1 MSDKIQIL
9 PETISAK
16 IAAGEVVER
25 PASVVKELVE
35 NSIDAVAKKIIV
47 DLVETG
53 KISITVKDDGEGM
66 SREDCLKAIEKHAT
80 SKIKTEE
87 DLNNISTL
95 GFRGEALYSI
105 ASVSKMSIVTKREQD
120 LVGTKVEIVA
130 GKIQSVKEVG
140 ATNGTTITVNDLF
153 YNIPARKKFLK
164 SNLIELDHIYDL
176 LFRIAIS
183 HHEIALKLTNNQKIL
198 IDVPAND
205 KLMDKLN
212 YLFSLK
218 EVQSFLPVDYKNNNI
233 RIEGVTSLPSL
244 TRKTN
249 KNIIISVNRRIIKE
263 YNIVDA
269 ILKGY
274 GSLLFR
280 DLYPVTILNLTVPY
294 DQVDVNIHPAKTEI
308 KFSEESMIKK
318 YVTDSIA
325 QALKQ
330 KDLIPVLNFNK
341 PETLEVTTPIQPI
354 KSQQMFQATEL
365 KKIKTLEESVPKMLE
380 INPLGQID
388 NTYII
393 ASFKENM
400 LIIDQHAAH
409 ERIRAEAFIKGIKD
423 KNVQSLITPITIPLD
438 NMEMEI
444 IMNNIQIFKDIGF
457 DLDKIG
463 KNEILIRTLPPILTR
478 EDAIAGLKEA
488 ISEVLSNKKV
498 TNIEE
503 LKIKLMILM
512 ACKGAIKAHQ
522 KLSMKEMSD
531 LIYKLMQ
538 CDVPFTCPHGRPTML
553 KIENL
558 ELEKMFK
565 RKE

>member
-1 MSDKIQIL
+1 MTNKINIL

-35 NSIDAVAKKIIV
+35 NSIDAGARKIIV
-47 DLVETG
+47 DLIDSG
-53 KISITVKDDGEGM
+53 KLSIIVKDDGEGM

-80 SKIKTEE
+80 SKIKSEE

-105 ASVSKMSIVTKREQD
+105 ASVSKMIIVTKREEDQ
-120 LVGTKVEIVA
+120 VGTMVEIEA
-130 GKIQSVKEVG
+130 GKILNVKEVG
-140 ATNGTTITVNDLF
+140 TTNGTTVTVNNLF
-153 YNIPARKKFLK
+153 YNLPARKKFLK
-164 SNLIELDHIYDL
+164 SNLVELDHIYDL
-176 LFRIAIS
+176 LFRLAIS
-183 HHEIALKLTNNQKIL
+183 HPEIALKFTNNQKIL
-198 IDVPAND
+198 IDVPASE

-218 EVQSFLPVDYKNNNI
+218 EVQSFLSVDFKNNNI
-233 RIEGVTSLPSL
+233 RIEGVTSLPSM

-249 KNIIISVNRRIIKE
+249 KNIILSVNRRIIRE
-263 YNIVDA
+263 NNIIDA

-308 KFSEESMIKK
+308 KFSEETLLKK
-318 YVTDSIA
+318 YVTEAIS

-330 KDLIPVLNFNK
+330 KDLIPAMKFNK
-341 PETLEVTTPIQPI
+341 PETLEFTAPIQPI
-354 KSQQMFQATEL
+354 KAQQIFQTTEP

-380 INPLGQID
+380 IEPFGQID

-409 ERIRAEAFIKGIKD
+409 ERIRTEAFIKGVKD
-423 KNVQSLITPITIPLD
+423 KKIQSLITPITLTLN
-438 NMEMEI
+438 NMELEI
-444 IMNNIQIFKDIGF
+444 VMNNIQIFKDIGF
-457 DLDKIG
+457 DIDKIG

-478 EDAIAGLKEA
+478 EDAIAGLKES
-488 ISEVLSNKKV
+488 IREVLSNKKI

-503 LKIKLMILM
+503 LKLKLMILM

-522 KLSMKEMSD
+522 KLSTKDMAD

-538 CDVPFTCPHGRPTML
+538 CDVPFTCPHGRPTMI
-553 KIENL
+553 KIENSD
-558 ELEKMFK
+558 LEKMFK
-565 RKE
+565 RKD